1 MVIIISRFKNR
12 FLLILP
18 LSVLIIY
25 WVEKAFYFIKA
36 WKAAVSESGTEFLSC
51 VDSIQQN
58 LLKFASVYRASGRC
72 KVLGEV
78 CGDQKDEMLWS
89 LQI

>member
-1 MVIIISRFKNR
+1 MEIIISRFKNR

-36 WKAAVSESGTEFLSC
+36 WKAAVSESGPEFLSH
-51 VDSIQQN
+51 VWIQAN
-58 LLKFASVYRASGRC
+58 KIYSR
-72 KVLGEV
+72 
-78 CGDQKDEMLWS
+78 
-89 LQI
+89 